1 MKYIKTL
8 FSPIVTLK
16 YYSFKAY
23 FAFTTFFSTKHI
35 SLAHIK
41 IQESS

>member
-1 MKYIKTL
+1 MYMKDIKTL

-23 FAFTTFFSTKHI
+23 FAFTTFLVQNT
-35 SLAHIK
+35 LV
-41 IQESS
+41 